1 MFSYDYLI
9 LLSNILIV
17 AVPVHSQSK
26 PSLGISSCYYVGDVY
41 VDCGSQNVSI
51 AEIPKEC
58 TAIIVD
64 GIDMTEKNKVKS
76 PGEEKQFPA
85 DLDLILKSSK
95 NVFIFYGHHTEEEWA
110 QVLNTENDH
119 KEKKLNEEMKALK
132 TYLDQHPGIKGLII
146 KNLEFDANSTNVSN
160 YSENLKVYL
169 DAMRSNFPNM
179 SIGLFWEENL

>member
-76 PGEEKQFPA
+76 PAKKRNNFQELNQNSPSQA

-119 KEKKLNEEMKALK
+119 KEKN
-132 TYLDQHPGIKGLII
+132 
-146 KNLEFDANSTNVSN
+146 
-160 YSENLKVYL
+160 
-169 DAMRSNFPNM
+169 
-179 SIGLFWEENL
+179 